1 MALTFGGG
9 EREDQAQAQASN
21 GMLTGM
27 TAQEVLDILPGP
39 GSYYYNLYKAENPA
53 LVAEAEAIRN
63 EARAAAQRGESP
75 SQPVGGGL
83 TFGGAS
89 GMSPAYNPPP
99 ETSKRPVP
107 VDFTATTEQQN
118 FLSLLQDLGLGALA
132 SAFEGTTVA
141 DPANSMMSREYTPAI
156 PQIPTMAPVDFSMTP
171 TSYLNYQAP
180 PLINNLAYNPFMG
193 LYEMPR
199 EETPQTVTERTGLFN
214 YIYGPQG

>member
-9 EREDQAQAQASN
+9 ETESQAAAQAQAPS

-27 TAQEVLDILPGP
+27 TAQEVLDILPSP

-63 EARAAAQRGESP
+63 EARAAAQRGEAP

-83 TFGGAS
+83 TFGGGETANVANVVADAPIAS
-89 GMSPAYNPPP
+89 TP
-99 ETSKRPVP
+99 TL
-107 VDFTATTEQQN
+107 TAEEQN
-118 FLSLLQDLGLGALA
+118 FLSLLQELGLGSLA
-132 SAFEGTTVA
+132 NAFQGTTVA
-141 DPANSMMSREYTPAI
+141 DPRSGMMSSEYAPVV
-156 PQIPTMAPVDFSMTP
+156 PQMPTATPVDFSMTLP
-171 TSYLNYQAP
+171 NFQAP
-180 PLINNLAYNPFMG
+180 ALTNNLGYNPFMG